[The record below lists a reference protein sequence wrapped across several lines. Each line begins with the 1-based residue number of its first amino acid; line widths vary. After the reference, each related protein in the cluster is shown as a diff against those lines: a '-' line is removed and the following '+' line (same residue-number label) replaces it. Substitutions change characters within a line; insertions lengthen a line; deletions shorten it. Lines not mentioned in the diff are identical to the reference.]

1 MIHDITVR
9 MTDQAPPYPGDPPFE
24 CTFVRTIAGGG
35 GCNLSTL
42 STSLHRGTHLDA
54 PLHFIDGGK
63 AMDAFPLSRFILPA
77 VVIEVPP
84 AGDVQTEHLDGAGI
98 APGDAVLLRT
108 ENSRRGWAAAGA
120 FREDY
125 VAVSAS
131 AAERLVELKASL
143 VGIDYPTVE
152 RRGAAGHPAHTI
164 LLGAGMLILEGV
176 NLASVRPGRYTL
188 HCLPLSLGPVEASP
202 VRAVLIE

>member
-1 MIHDITVR
+1 MIHDISVR

-24 CTFVRTIAGGG
+24 CRFVRTIAGGG

-42 STSLHRGTHLDA
+42 ATSLHRGTHLDA
-54 PLHFIDGGK
+54 PLHFVHGGK
-63 AMDAFPLSRFILPA
+63 AMDAFPLSRFIVPA
-77 VVIEVPP
+77 VVVDVPP
-84 AGDVQTEHLDGAGI
+84 AAAVQAEHLDGAAL

-108 ENSRRGWAAAGA
+108 ENSRRGWASAGV

-131 AAERLVELKASL
+131 AAKRLVELQASL

-152 RRGAAGHPAHTI
+152 RRGAVGHPAHTI
-164 LLGAGMLILEGV
+164 LLGAEIILLEGV
-176 NLASVRPGRYTL
+176 NLAGVKPGRYTL
-188 HCLPLSLGPVEASP
+188 HCPPLAMGPVEASP